1 MNTRG
6 FGLLLLV
13 LCVAGG
19 LVAAIFSPAL
29 AATLTLPATPGSARA
44 TTTTRPTTGTT
55 PTQAATNP
63 GAQPTQVVD
72 NVMLA
77 HDTFQ
82 RPNQQFW
89 GTSSD
94 GRIWGEDANRSSVF
108 SIVNHA
114 GQITGGTGA
123 FEATLNAPGTDT
135 DLVLSGTVSTFDAA
149 GNINLGGVLRWQD
162 TNNWY
167 KVLIDSSELQ
177 ILKDVNGTISV
188 LQMQKFKAIAGTNY
202 TIHFRIVGS
211 NLFANAWPT
220 SQAEPANWMLVTIDT
235 SLASGIGGIRV
246 KLLPGA
252 VIRITSFVETSVSNT
267 M

>member
-1 MNTRG
+1 MNARG
-6 FGLLLLV
+6 FGLTLLV
-13 LCVAGG
+13 LCIAGG

-29 AATLTLPATPGSARA
+29 AATLTLPATPGIAR
-44 TTTTRPTTGTT
+44 TTTTSIQVKPTAGTT
-55 PTQAATNP
+55 PTPPAV
-63 GAQPTQVVD
+63 QPTQVPD
-72 NVMLA
+72 SVMLA

-94 GRIWGEDANRSSVF
+94 GRIWGSDANHSSAF
-108 SIVNHA
+108 AIVNHT
-114 GQITGGTGA
+114 GEISGGTGVY
-123 FEATLNAPGTDT
+123 EATLDAAGTDT
-135 DLVLSGTVSTFDAA
+135 DLLFSGTVSVFDAA

-167 KVLIDSSELQ
+167 KVLINSSELQ
-177 ILKDVNGTISV
+177 LLKDVNGTVSV
-188 LQMQKFKAIAGTNY
+188 LQMQKFQAIAGTNY
-202 TIHFRIVGS
+202 TVHFRIVGS
-211 NLFANAWPT
+211 NLFANAWP
-220 SQAEPANWMLVTIDT
+220 SDQAEPANWMLVAIDT
-235 SLASGIGGIRV
+235 SLTIGSGGIRV